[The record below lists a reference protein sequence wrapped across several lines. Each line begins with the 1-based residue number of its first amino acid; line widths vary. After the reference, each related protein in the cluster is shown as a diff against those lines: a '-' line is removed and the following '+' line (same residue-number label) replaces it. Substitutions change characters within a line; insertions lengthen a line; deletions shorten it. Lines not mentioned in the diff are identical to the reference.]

1 MSFTFKMTEQETT
14 LVLDALE
21 HAVDT
26 GLVTPAGKRQDF
38 AELAAVLTD
47 RLAY

>member
-1 MSFTFKMTEQETT
+1 MPFTLTMSEKDTT

-26 GLVTPAGKRQDF
+26 DLETPAGTREDF
-38 AELAAVLTD
+38 AEVAAVLAD
-47 RLAY
+47 RLKW